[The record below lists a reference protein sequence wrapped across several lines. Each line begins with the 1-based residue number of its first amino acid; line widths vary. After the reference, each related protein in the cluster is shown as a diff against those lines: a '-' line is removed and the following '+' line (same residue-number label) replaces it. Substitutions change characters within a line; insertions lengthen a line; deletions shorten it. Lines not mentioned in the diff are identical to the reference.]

1 MNSEHLNYKII
12 QTMKKSEKAEV
23 YFAALDEYEKP
34 VVVKHLYGANPEIY
48 RVIGSIRDPHIPEIY
63 SIEEQADYLTVVE
76 EYVGGLPLDEYLA
89 ENRLGDAETI
99 QILLQLC
106 EALEAL
112 HSCNPPVIHRDIKP
126 SNILVDEKG
135 LLKIIDFDASRQYK
149 GEKNTSDTRLLGTV
163 EYAAPE
169 QFGFAQTDLR
179 SDIYSMG
186 VVFSELS
193 FSEKCRFSKEWK
205 KIIDC
210 CTSFD
215 PVNRYKDV
223 PHLKKDLQK
232 CIALSKY
239 PVLVRQ
245 MILGCGL
252 LLCAGC
258 LFLGGWF
265 LVKQLVKDNSRAKE
279 TVQTQGVT
287 PGVEDITPGAGTV
300 TPGADSTGVLENRDP
315 ENEYIEGVILVEDTL
330 NWNETT
336 LPVKVQVRPNED
348 CKIERVY
355 TCELMEADDPFS
367 EAIFIVYDNM
377 YTLEN
382 EGRTASFGDWFFS
395 QYGKEEE
402 IVLYIE
408 FDDGRGER
416 VWLQRETTEN

>member
-12 QTMKKSEKAEV
+12 QTMKKTEKAEV

-34 VVVKHLYGANPEIY
+34 VVVKHLFGANSEIY
-48 RVIGSIRDPHIPEIY
+48 RVIGGIRNSHIPQIY
-63 SIEEQADYLTVVE
+63 SIEERDDCLIVVE

-89 ENRLGDAETI
+89 EYRLNDAETV
-99 QILLQLC
+99 QIMLQLC
-106 EALEAL
+106 EAMEAL

-126 SNILVDEKG
+126 SNILIDEKG

-186 VVFSELS
+186 VVFSEIN

-205 KIIDC
+205 KIVDC

-215 PVNRYKDV
+215 PVNRYKNV
-223 PHLKKDLQK
+223 LSLRKDLQR
-232 CIALSKY
+232 CVTLSKY

-245 MILGCGL
+245 MVLGSVL

-265 LVKQLVKDNSRAKE
+265 MVKQLVKDDNPAKE
-279 TVQTQGVT
+279 TVQSGDIT
-287 PGVEDITPGAGTV
+287 PGVETITPGTDITDV
-300 TPGADSTGVLENRDP
+300 P
-315 ENEYIEGVILVEDTL
+315 EGQNPEDEYIEGVILADDTL
-330 NWNETT
+330 TWSEAT
-336 LPVKVQVRPNED
+336 LPVKVNVQPWED
-348 CKIERVY
+348 CKIQKVY
-355 TCELMEADDPFS
+355 TCELVEEDDPFS
-367 EAIFIVYDNM
+367 ESIFIVWDNM

-382 EGRTASFGDWFFS
+382 EGRTASFGEWFFS

-416 VWLQRETTEN
+416 VWLQRETTKN